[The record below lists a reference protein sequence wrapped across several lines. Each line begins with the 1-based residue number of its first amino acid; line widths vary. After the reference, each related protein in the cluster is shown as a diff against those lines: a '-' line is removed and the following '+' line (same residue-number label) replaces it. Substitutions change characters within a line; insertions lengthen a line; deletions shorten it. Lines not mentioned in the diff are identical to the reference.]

1 MKFFS
6 INHGR
11 NINTFHS
18 NALQKKKISFTINN
32 LENIVMK
39 GKEEDNSG
47 IRLKKKSKSW
57 NILILNRAFA
67 LKKKS

>member
-11 NINTFHS
+11 NINIFHS

-32 LENIVMK
+32 LENIERK

-47 IRLKKKSKSW
+47 IRLKKKK
-57 NILILNRAFA
+57 
-67 LKKKS
+67 

>member
-1 MKFFS
+1 MDETSTFFIAMLS
-6 INHGR
+6 
-11 NINTFHS
+11 
-18 NALQKKKISFTINN
+18 KKKKNKNILFTINN
-32 LENIVMK
+32 LENIERK

-67 LKKKS
+67 WKKKKLRFI